1 MLREAKGLVCLDLAA
16 RRGGEWI
23 CSLTTKSVDVRSRFG
38 GYMARGT
45 GQNGGAKSYGMTWIR
60 ITTLDSIILRE
71 FWCNPLI
78 LNNRRKNFSITRQ
91 RCNKAATCC
100 TYVHSGRRTS
110 LANLCSCCAHQ
121 RQTFTN
127 PLGEI
132 WCVAGGL
139 RGGIDMGT
147 LAEFVKGRCRGQKA
161 CSVQSAIGV
170 AVQ

>member
-45 GQNGGAKSYGMTWIR
+45 GQNGGAKSNGMTWIR

-78 LNNRRKNFSITRQ
+78 LNNRRKNFRDHAAEMQ
-91 RCNKAATCC
+91 QNCNTLH
-100 TYVHSGRRTS
+100 VRPVGRRTS